1 MLNYSHTMV
10 DYVSKNDYYEIRV
23 ASLITNL
30 DRDSLLELYQPIIG
44 ARAASLY
51 LTLSTQK
58 KSPDGGSIFN
68 TNQLLRSM
76 QLTSAEFIEARHY
89 LEAVGLIRTYE
100 ATHDDVRCYIYV
112 IYSPKS
118 PKAFFEDVLFSGL
131 LIQSVGEKEA
141 KKLANKWKVNLAIP
155 DEYHEVSASFVDVY
169 KLNYDDPSFRKD
181 FGGSILGRDHGRA
194 QLTFSYDLFFSFVK
208 ENSSIDINDFKKK
221 DMKEIAR
228 LATLFGLD
236 EKTMSYIVIDEYAVN
251 DPTHFNFEKIRNKCE
266 NEIRFSQ
273 VKNIQ
278 KSNVSGDS
286 ELADKIRMM
295 EEVAPAKF
303 LQYLQ
308 QGTKPARSD
317 LAIVNALSKDYGF
330 GNGII
335 NAIVDYVLTKNN
347 NVLSKNYA
355 EKIASS
361 LAREGVKSTVDAMN
375 YLNRITLKNVSV
387 KKNVSKI
394 KKTSENEE
402 VEKIS
407 LDEMQDIL
415 KELEEMKNGK

>member
-1 MLNYSHTMV
+1 MV
-10 DYVSKNDYYEIRV
+10 DYVSKNDFYEIRV

-58 KSPDGGSIFN
+58 KSPDGGSIFK
-68 TNQLLRSM
+68 TNQLLRNM

-100 ATHDDVRCYIYV
+100 SVQEDVRCYIYV

-141 KKLANKWKVNLAIP
+141 KKLANKWKVNLTIP
-155 DEYHEVSASFVDVY
+155 EEYREVSASFVDVY
-169 KLNYDDPSFRKD
+169 NLNYDDPSFKKD
-181 FGGSILGRDHGRA
+181 FGSQILGRDHGRA

-208 ENSSIDINDFKKK
+208 ENSSIDIGSFKKK
-221 DMKEIAR
+221 EMKEISR
-228 LATLFGLD
+228 LATLFGLN
-236 EKTMSYIVIDEYAVN
+236 EKAMAYIIIDEYMPEGSIHL
-251 DPTHFNFEKIRNKCE
+251 DFERIRDKCE
-266 NEIRFSQ
+266 HEIRFSQ
-273 VKNIQ
+273 L
-278 KSNVSGDS
+278 KSTAKSEVSGDS
-286 ELADKIRMM
+286 ELANKIRMM
-295 EEVAPAKF
+295 EEVAPTKF

-317 LAIVNALSKDYGF
+317 IAIVNSLSKDYGF
-330 GNGII
+330 SNGVI
-335 NAIVDYVLTKNN
+335 NVIVEYVLYKNS

-361 LAREGVKSTVDAMN
+361 LARERVSTTVDAMN
-375 YLNRITLKNVSV
+375 YLKKLTLKSAP
-387 KKNVSKI
+387 KKKVAKVEVFENDD
-394 KKTSENEE
+394 SE
-402 VEKIS
+402 IS
-407 LDEMQDIL
+407 LDEMNDL
-415 KELEEMKNGK
+415 LNELEVKKNGK

>member
-1 MLNYSHTMV
+1 MV
-10 DYVSKNDYYEIRV
+10 DYVSKNDFYEIRV

-58 KSPDGGSIFN
+58 KSPDGGSIFK
-68 TNQLLRSM
+68 TDQLLRSM
-76 QLTSAEFIEARHY
+76 QLTSAEFIAARHY

-100 ATHDDVRCYIYV
+100 CDQEDVRCYIYV

-141 KKLANKWKVNLAIP
+141 KKLANKWKVNLTIP
-155 DEYHEVSASFVDVY
+155 EEYHEVSASFVDVY
-169 KLNYDDPSFRKD
+169 NLNYDDPSFRKD
-181 FGGSILGRDHGRA
+181 FGNQILGRDHGRA

-208 ENSSIDINDFKKK
+208 ENSSIDISSFKKK
-221 DMKEIAR
+221 DMKEISR
-228 LATLFGLD
+228 LGTLFGLN
-236 EKTMSYIVIDEYAVN
+236 EKSMAFIVIDEYIPEGQVHL
-251 DPTHFNFEKIRNKCE
+251 DFERIRNKCE
-266 NEIRFSQ
+266 QEIRFSQ
-273 VKNIQ
+273 VKNVQ
-278 KSNVSGDS
+278 KSDVSGDS
-286 ELADKIRMM
+286 ELAKKIQLM
-295 EEVAPAKF
+295 EETAPAKF

-317 LAIVNALSKDYGF
+317 IAIVNSLSKDYGF

-335 NAIVDYVLTKNN
+335 NVIVEYVLYKNS

-355 EKIASS
+355 EKIAAS
-361 LAREGVKSTVDAMN
+361 LAREGVTTTVDAMN
-375 YLNRITLKNVSV
+375 YLKKLTV
-387 KKNVSKI
+387 KSTSK
-394 KKTSENEE
+394 KKTTKATVVEE
-402 VEKIS
+402 SKDNSDIS
-407 LDEMQDIL
+407 LDEMEDL
-415 KELEEMKNGK
+415 LNDLEVRKNGK

>member
-1 MLNYSHTMV
+1 MV

-58 KSPDGGSIFN
+58 KSPDGGSMFK
-68 TNQLLRSM
+68 TDQLLRNM
-76 QLTSAEFIEARHY
+76 QLTSAEFITARHY

-100 ATHDDVRCYIYV
+100 ADQEDVRCYIYV

-155 DEYHEVSASFVDVY
+155 EEYREVSASFVDVY
-169 KLNYDDPSFRKD
+169 KPNYDDPSFRKS
-181 FGGSILGRDHGRA
+181 FGDQILGRDHGRA
-194 QLTFSYDLFFSFVK
+194 QLSFSYDLFFSHIK
-208 ENSSIDINDFKKK
+208 ENSSIDISSFKKK
-221 DMKEIAR
+221 DMKEISR
-228 LATLFGLD
+228 LGTLFGLN
-236 EKTMSYIVIDEYAVN
+236 EKSMAYIVIDEYIPEGAN
-251 DPTHFNFEKIRNKCE
+251 HLDFEKIKNRCE
-266 NEIRFSQ
+266 SEIRFSQ
-273 VKNIQ
+273 VKNVE
-278 KSNVSGDS
+278 KSKVSGDS
-286 ELADKIRMM
+286 ELANKIRMM
-295 EEVAPAKF
+295 EDVAPAKF

-317 LAIVNALSKDYGF
+317 LAIVDSLSKDYGF

-335 NAIVDYVLTKNN
+335 NVIVEYVLYKNK

-355 EKIASS
+355 EKIAAS
-361 LAREGVKSTVDAMN
+361 LAREGVATTVDAMN
-375 YLNRITLKNVSV
+375 YLKNLSV
-387 KKNVSKI
+387 KSSP
-394 KKTSENEE
+394 KKTKASAQVEENEDSE
-402 VEKIS
+402 IS
-407 LDEMQDIL
+407 LDEMQDL
-415 KELEEMKNGK
+415 LNELEVSKNAK

>member
-1 MLNYSHTMV
+1 MV
-10 DYVSKNDYYEIRV
+10 DYVSKNDFYEIRV

-58 KSPDGGSIFN
+58 KSPDGGSIFK

-76 QLTSAEFIEARHY
+76 QLTSAEFIAARHY

-100 ATHDDVRCYIYV
+100 CDQEDVRCYIYV

-141 KKLANKWKVNLAIP
+141 KKLANKWKVNLTIP
-155 DEYHEVSASFVDVY
+155 EEYHEVSASFVDVY
-169 KLNYDDPSFRKD
+169 NLNYDDPSFRKD
-181 FGGSILGRDHGRA
+181 FGNQILGRDHGRA

-208 ENSSIDINDFKKK
+208 ENSSIDISSFKKK
-221 DMKEIAR
+221 DMKEISR
-228 LATLFGLD
+228 LGTLFGLN
-236 EKTMSYIVIDEYAVN
+236 EKSMAFIVIDEYIPEGQN
-251 DPTHFNFEKIRNKCE
+251 HLGFERIKNKCE
-266 NEIRFSQ
+266 QEIRFSQ
-273 VKNIQ
+273 VKNVQ
-278 KSNVSGDS
+278 KSDVSGDS
-286 ELADKIRMM
+286 ELAKKIQLM
-295 EEVAPAKF
+295 EDTAPAKF

-317 LAIVNALSKDYGF
+317 IAIVNALSKDYGF

-335 NAIVDYVLTKNN
+335 NVIVEYVLYKNS

-355 EKIASS
+355 EKIAAS
-361 LAREGVKSTVDAMN
+361 LAREGVTTTVDAMN
-375 YLNRITLKNVSV
+375 YLKKLTV
-387 KKNVSKI
+387 KSTSK
-394 KKTSENEE
+394 KKTTKATVVEE
-402 VEKIS
+402 SKDNSDIS
-407 LDEMQDIL
+407 LDEMEDL
-415 KELEEMKNGK
+415 LNDLEVRKNGK